1 MARAMTPD
9 QLVSEKAAYRNTG
22 GVSECNRQEG
32 FRPAFM
38 DMESGI
44 VYPSRNPDGTDA
56 LCHRIDT
63 LPEAL
68 VLSRHIDGRVAS
80 IKGSVVAGFQR
91 HGRFYTRDEAARIV
105 DADHG
110 DH

>member
-22 GVSECNRQEG
+22 GVSECNHAEG

-38 DMESGI
+38 DLETGI
-44 VYPSRNPDGTDA
+44 VYPSVNPDGTEA
-56 LCHRIDT
+56 CCHRVDT

-68 VLSRHIDGRVAS
+68 VLSHRADGRVEA

-91 HGRFYTRDEAARIV
+91 NGRFFTRDEAARIV
-105 DADHG
+105 DG

>member
-22 GVSECNRQEG
+22 GVSECNRAEG

-38 DMESGI
+38 DMESGM
-44 VYPSRNPDGTDA
+44 VYPSRNPDGSDA
-56 LCHRIDT
+56 PCHRIDT
-63 LPEAL
+63 LPDAL
-68 VLSRHIDGRVAS
+68 VLSRRADGCVDS

-91 HGRFYTRDEAARIV
+91 NGRFFTRDEAARMV
-105 DADHG
+105 EG

>member
-38 DMESGI
+38 DLESGI
-44 VYPSRNPDGTDA
+44 VYASRNPDGSDA
-56 LCHRIDT
+56 PCHRIDT

-68 VLSRHIDGRVAS
+68 VVSRRSDGRVEA

-91 HGRFYTRDEAARIV
+91 NGRFFTRDEAARIV
-105 DADHG
+105 EG